1 MNNSDDD
8 DLIKT
13 VVLGASNGKI
23 YSSEENSRMLLEVIN
38 DSQVVDTL
46 DKAGYQFCPNGECAS
61 LRPGT
66 PIRYFRRGDM
76 SFTAKTGILV
86 GKDAINGYITLR
98 NGKKMW
104 RLLTERYV
112 ILFKL
117 SSFQQLSRV
126 L

>member
-1 MNNSDDD
+1 MNSD

-13 VVLGASNGKI
+13 VVLGACKGEV
-23 YSSEENSRMLLEVIN
+23 YSSEENIRMLQEVLDN
-38 DSQVVDTL
+38 PEVVDAL
-46 DKAGYQFCPNGECAS
+46 DKAGYQFCPNGDCGS

-66 PIRYFRRGDM
+66 AIRYFRRGDV
-76 SFTAKTGILV
+76 THIAKTGILV
-86 GKDAINGYITLR
+86 GKDAEKGFITLR

>member
-1 MNNSDDD
+1 MNSSD

-13 VVLGASNGKI
+13 VVLGASMGEV
-23 YSSEENSRMLLEVIN
+23 YSSEENSRMLLEVI
-38 DSQVVDTL
+38 DDPGVVDAL
-46 DKAGYQFCPNGECAS
+46 DKAGYQYCPHGECGT

-66 PIRYFRRGDM
+66 AIRYIRRGDATH
-76 SFTAKTGILV
+76 TAKTGILV
-86 GKDAINGYITLR
+86 GKDPIKGYITLR